1 VTGPAR
7 PALRLM
13 PDEPDQVPRLE
24 RFRAHPGVVIG
35 ECIRGCWQAWIPE
48 PAGGTVVTRYSL
60 RELLDRLAEL
70 LGVGSAD
77 DH

>member
-7 PALRLM
+7 PASWIVT
-13 PDEPDQVPRLE
+13 DEPDQVRRLE
-24 RFRAHPGVVIG
+24 RFRVAHPGVVIG
-35 ECIRGCWQAWIPE
+35 EVIRGCWQAWIPE

-70 LGVGSAD
+70 LGGAD